1 MAPNP
6 KSSSAKR
13 AAPAQPDEGH
23 AALTIDQVAASLSV
37 SVPTVY
43 RLVSK
48 GHLKTFLIGR
58 KRYASPRA
66 LDACVDELEKLGAV
80 LPSQS
85 GGNNGNVPGKSNEA
99 PRGQEA

>member
-6 KSSSAKR
+6 KPSSGKR
-13 AAPAQPDEGH
+13 AAPAQSDEGR
-23 AALTIDQVAASLSV
+23 AALTIDQVSAALSC

-43 RLVSK
+43 RLISD
-48 GHLKTFLIGR
+48 GHLTTFLIGR

-66 LDACVDELEKLGAV
+66 LHACVERLEQLGSV

-85 GGNNGNVPGKSNEA
+85 GGNNRTGPGKNSEA
-99 PRGQEA
+99 QA

>member
-13 AAPAQPDEGH
+13 AAQPDEGP
-23 AALTIDQVAASLSV
+23 AALTIDQVAAALSC

-43 RLVSK
+43 RLVSD
-48 GHLKTFLIGR
+48 GHLTTFLIGR

-66 LDACVDELEKLGAV
+66 LHACVERLEQLGAV

-85 GGNNGNVPGKSNEA
+85 GGNNRTGPGKNSEA
-99 PRGQEA
+99 PSNQEA